1 MRVTNQM
8 ILEDVLRG
16 LRGNLEALRRAQEEA
31 VTGRRVLRVSDEPTD
46 AAWIMKLGSQI
57 RANETYQ
64 RTVTSVETR
73 LSTEEAV
80 LESVDG
86 LLDRAKVLAAE
97 ISELNDPTL
106 RAAAREEALSIR
118 SQIISLGNTEL
129 LGEYIFAGGAT
140 DAPPFQQDGTYVGD
154 STPRLAEIESGTLL
168 ETNHTGDQFLTDTIA
183 ALNQLAGALD
193 GSQPASTAEI
203 VEALDQAQQGVRLA
217 QAQDAARTAQLA
229 DAEARLTQTATE
241 LIDREQ
247 DLSEVDP
254 TEAVL
259 RLTAAQTALERAYAI
274 VGQVLSANIVD
285 YLA

>member
-1 MRVTNQM
+1 
-8 ILEDVLRG
+8 VLRG
-16 LRGNLEALRRAQEEA
+16 LRGNLEVLRRAQEEV

-64 RTVTSVETR
+64 RTVTNVETR

-80 LESVDG
+80 LETVDG
-86 LLDRAKVLAAE
+86 LLTRAKELAPWA
-97 ISELNDPTL
+97 SGSDDPTM
-106 RAAAREEALSIR
+106 RATVREELLSIR

-140 DAPPFQQDGTYVGD
+140 DTSPFLQDGTYVGD
-154 STPRLAEIESGTLL
+154 STPRLAEIESGVLL
-168 ETNHTGDQFLTDTIA
+168 ETNHTGDQFLTDAIA
-183 ALNQLAGALD
+183 ALDELAGALD
-193 GSQPASTAEI
+193 GSLPVSVAEI
-203 VEALDQAQQGVRLA
+203 VESFDQAQEEVRLA
-217 QAQDAARTAQLA
+217 EAQNSARSAQLA
-229 DAEARLTQTATE
+229 DAETRLTRAAAE
-241 LIDREQ
+241 LTDREE
-247 DLSEVDP
+247 DLREVDP